1 MQRSSVQH
9 AVGRL
14 HGACWPFQIAQSSFA
29 PLAKLA
35 GALKSLPL
43 GAVIWEGPAT
53 RAGRGREFYRGLLR
67 RNADFYR
74 KYRNLGCP
82 NIWCFPMLMLR
93 FPIILAQYCPW
104 DISKRGRRKSLS
116 LNYWEYWEA
125 IFGTTK
131 FGGIWQTN
139 RNVVRA
145 LQQIQMPFCRQRTIY
160 CKKRHNGILQNYSS
174 LKRFCYSRYAYRMCK
189 SYIHHHLHHISYM
202 EESWRDTRR
211 IHRRDDNKLAGVNK
225 MCQDMLRVTAWDQ
238 LAYQCSVF
246 LAPQVL

>member
-1 MQRSSVQH
+1 MRSLLVTLAPDRILLTVSDMVKKRYTVKLQFSAVQFSSVQH
-9 AVGRL
+9 AVGRS
-14 HGACWPFQIAQSSFA
+14 HAACWPFQIAQSPFA

-53 RAGRGREFYRGLLR
+53 RAGRGREFYRCLLR

-74 KYRNLGCP
+74 KYRNLGGP
-82 NIWCFPMLMLR
+82 NMWCFQMLMLR
-93 FPIILAQYCPW
+93 FSIILAQYCPW

-139 RNVVRA
+139 RNAVRA
-145 LQQIQMPFCRQRTIY
+145 LQQIQMPFCRQRTKY
-160 CKKRHNGILQNYSS
+160 CKKSTM
-174 LKRFCYSRYAYRMCK
+174 A
-189 SYIHHHLHHISYM
+189 SYK
-202 EESWRDTRR
+202 T
-211 IHRRDDNKLAGVNK
+211 
-225 MCQDMLRVTAWDQ
+225 TA
-238 LAYQCSVF
+238 A
-246 LAPQVL
+246 